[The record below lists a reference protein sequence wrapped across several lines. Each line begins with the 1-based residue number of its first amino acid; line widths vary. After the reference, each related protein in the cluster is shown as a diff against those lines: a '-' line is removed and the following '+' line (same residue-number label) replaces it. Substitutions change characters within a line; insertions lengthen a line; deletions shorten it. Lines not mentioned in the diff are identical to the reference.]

1 VDVSGQVRGE
11 AALTRREVALAP
23 LVRGVVDFLGPLLD
37 RAGMRVEVCLA
48 DDAASAYCDVSRIE
62 QVLTNLLNNAMKYA
76 RRGKSIRIASQR
88 VSLAEGH
95 AVEIFDP
102 YVRLSREDVPGGLG
116 LGLAISRRIVEAHS
130 GAIAVAER
138 DSGGSRF
145 AFQLPAAPADS
156 DTRRE
161 R

>member
-1 VDVSGQVRGE
+1 
-11 AALTRREVALAP
+11 
-23 LVRGVVDFLGPLLD
+23 
-37 RAGMRVEVCLA
+37 M
-48 DDAASAYCDVSRIE
+48 
-62 QVLTNLLNNAMKYA
+62 
-76 RRGKSIRIASQR
+76 
-88 VSLAEGH
+88 SLAAGH
-95 AVEIFDP
+95 AVEISVEDEGPGVSPVDRQRIFDP